1 VASSPASSTS
11 GQDSIGAAGHGLAA
25 QPFVVFV
32 HHAVVVGHMAARH
45 HLIGVDH
52 DADEAVVQRQIQV
65 QDGQAGLRGNG
76 HGHLV
81 GDDQALGARELLARQ
96 KALPSVRRA
105 SRFGGLRLCR
115 KG

>member
-81 GDDQALGARELLARQ
+81 GDTRPWAPENSLRARKRCRGAQGFSL
-96 KALPSVRRA
+96 RA
-105 SRFGGLRLCR
+105 G
-115 KG
+115 